1 MTPRPRPTRS
11 LLASP
16 SPFLYW
22 QALNR
27 PRLPRTV
34 QGNCGLPMIPGSPS
48 LHPPRPPPAHF
59 QAPHQLGRLN
69 EIHALWS
76 VDHTTWDVMNN
87 RVVLQSP
94 VCDDDLAAIV
104 AVSFKDRIGVMWS
117 DQTGT
122 GVEARDNF
130 GFRFHWDANPDPTSW
145 WPVEIVPLPPRT
157 LIADDHIHLTVTEH
171 GDVIAATK
179 SSTVATHAHR
189 QPILDA

>member
-1 MTPRPRPTRS
+1 MTPRPRPTRAW
-11 LLASP
+11 LASP
-16 SPFLYW
+16 SPFLCW

-34 QGNCGLPMIPGSPS
+34 QGNCGLPIFQRSPS
-48 LHPPRPPPAHF
+48 SPPLSPF
-59 QAPHQLGRLN
+59 QAPNQLGRLN

-76 VDHTTWDVMNN
+76 GGHTTWDVMNN

-94 VCDDDLAAIV
+94 VCDDDLAALV
-104 AVSFKDRIGVMWS
+104 AVTFKDRIGVMWS

-145 WPVEIVPLPPRT
+145 SPAEIVPLPPRT
-157 LIADDHIHLTVTEH
+157 LIADDHIHLTVTER
-171 GDVIAATK
+171 GDIIAATK
-179 SSTVATHAHR
+179 ASTVAT
-189 QPILDA
+189 DANGNP